1 MKHLLRTT
9 RPRAAAIVASL
20 WVACLLAFMWVAP
33 SHAQTSGLDAFRQQL
48 EELDITALP
57 NTFAELSAFEKGIA
71 LDAIEQRLDAAD
83 AQGDDRA
90 YRALDLFLSF
100 LNTRAIREAA
110 ARAGSEP
117 SAAVFGVVTDAGT
130 GVPLAGARI
139 ASAGYHALSG
149 SDGSFRLEGL
159 PPGLR
164 RFTVTLPAGYDP
176 FEEELF
182 LPPHEPVELNPR
194 LQAAEGAQIGRIVGS
209 VRDAESGA
217 PLASATVLM
226 SVAGGENI
234 GLGPRVART
243 DAAGEFVFD
252 QVPAGP
258 ARLVLDPF
266 AQTADFY
273 AANGY
278 KLFSRTQVDI
288 ELAAGE
294 TATPEIV
301 VAVAG
306 AKPVRRTAT
315 VTGHVLDL
323 ASGAPIPG
331 VSVFIG
337 RSSDQSAADG
347 SFRVRQIETGSRKL
361 IAEHPD
367 YLEYRRDLGALTPGI
382 HEIEPILMQPAGTGN
397 LEGEVVAADTGR
409 PVAGAR
415 VVVGDRETETDM
427 DGVFR
432 LLALSAGDMAATVSK
447 ERYLPATTAIVV
459 AEGETLQK
467 RIVLEPV
474 TTGRIAG
481 EVRDAESGR
490 ALAGVTVEIGA
501 LALAT
506 DSMGRFETP
515 DLPRGPITLLARHD
529 SYHPVSHGAEVVPAE
544 TVEVVIALAP
554 ITTGDLRVRVR
565 DDETGAPIEDA
576 TVRLRDRVARTDAAG
591 EVSFAGIEAGH
602 IVVSAER
609 EGYFGGTIE
618 VELPRASA
626 VTAELRLAPV
636 TTGDIVGRV
645 VNASD
650 GSPVQGATIRAPGA
664 SAKTDTDGHFR
675 LAGLAAGPITLNAT
689 ADLFEPAQLALRLG
703 RNETVELRLEM
714 TPITHGRIA
723 GRVIDAD
730 TGRALPGARVTVGD
744 LAAES
749 ETTGSFVL
757 DRVPAGE
764 MTLMA
769 QFSGYV
775 PGTKSVRLAPGAT
788 LDVIVELE
796 PIRTGIISGR
806 VVDAE
811 TGEPIAGALVS
822 VGGRVSE
829 TDANG
834 VYRIEGVDA
843 GTAEIRVQYPG
854 YRATAAAGE
863 VPPGGTG
870 KQDIVLS
877 VRQETADEIDSA
889 LSQDGAIDLYGIY
902 FDVNDDQFTPASLPT
917 LRALKAFLD
926 ANPEQAFVL
935 EGHTDSDGAEAYNQD
950 LSERRAA
957 SVLRWLAENGVA
969 TDRITSVGLGETRP
983 VASNATAA
991 GKALNRR
998 VVLRRGGN

>member
-1 MKHLLRTT
+1 M
-9 RPRAAAIVASL
+9 
-20 WVACLLAFMWVAP
+20 AFMGVAP
-33 SHAQTSGLDAFRQQL
+33 LHAQTPGLDAFRQQL

-57 NTFAELSAFEKGIA
+57 RTFAELSAFEKGIA

-83 AQGDDRA
+83 AQGDERT
-90 YRALDLFLSF
+90 YGSLDLFLSF

-110 ARAGSEP
+110 ARAGAEP

-130 GVPLAGARI
+130 GAPLAGARI

-149 SDGSFRLEGL
+149 SDGTFRLEGL

-164 RFTVTLPAGYDP
+164 KFTVTLPAGYDP

-182 LPPHEPVELNPR
+182 LPPHEPVEMNPR
-194 LQAAEGAQIGRIVGS
+194 MQAAEGARIAGI

-217 PLASATVLM
+217 PLAGTTVLM
-226 SVAGGENI
+226 TIAGGEN
-234 GLGPRVART
+234 LGPGPRAART

-252 QVPAGP
+252 HVPAGP

-266 AQTADFY
+266 AQGQEFY
-273 AANGY
+273 AANGGRM
-278 KLFSRTQVDI
+278 LSGMQVDLK
-288 ELAAGE
+288 LAAGE
-294 TATPEIV
+294 TATPEIRV
-301 VAVAG
+301 STIG
-306 AKPVRRTAT
+306 AKAVTRTAT
-315 VTGHVLDL
+315 IKGRILDL
-323 ASGAPIPG
+323 QNGAPIAG
-331 VSVFIG
+331 VQVFVG
-337 RSSDQSAADG
+337 RSSAQSAADG
-347 SFRVRQIETGSRKL
+347 SFRVREIATGTRKL

-367 YLEYRRDLGALTPGI
+367 YLEYRRDLGELTPGI

-397 LEGEVVAADTGR
+397 LEGEVVAADTGQ

-415 VVVGDRETETDM
+415 IVVGDRETETDM
-427 DGVFR
+427 DGAFR
-432 LLALSAGDMAATVSK
+432 LPALSAGDMAVTVSK
-447 ERYLPATTAIVV
+447 ERYLPTTTAIVIP
-459 AEGETLQK
+459 EGETLQK

-529 SYHPVSHGAEVVPAE
+529 GYHPVSHRAEVVPAE
-544 TVEVVIALAP
+544 TAEVMIALAP

-576 TVRLRDRVARTDAAG
+576 TVRLHDRVARTDAAG
-591 EVSFAGIEAGH
+591 EAGFAGIEAGH

-609 EGYFGGTIE
+609 EGYLRGAIE

-664 SAKTDTDGHFR
+664 SATTDADGYFR

-723 GRVIDAD
+723 GRVIEAD
-730 TGRALPGARVTVGD
+730 TGRGLPGARVTVGD

-749 ETTGSFVL
+749 ETTGGFVL
-757 DRVPAGE
+757 DRVTAGE
-764 MTLMA
+764 VTLMA
-769 QFSGYV
+769 QLAGYA
-775 PGTKSVRLAPGAT
+775 PGTKNVRLAPGAT

-796 PIRTGIISGR
+796 PIRTGTISGR
-806 VVDAE
+806 IRDAE

-822 VGGRVSE
+822 VGGRVNE

-834 VYRIEGVDA
+834 VYRVEGVDA
-843 GTAEIRVQYPG
+843 GRAEIRVQYPG
-854 YRATAAAGE
+854 YRATVAASE

-870 KQDIVLS
+870 EQDIVLS

-889 LSQDGAIDLYGIY
+889 LSRDGAIDLYGIY
-902 FDVNDDQFTPASLPT
+902 FDVNDDHFTPASLPT

-926 ANPEQAFVL
+926 ANPGQAFVL

-998 VVLRRGGN
+998 VVLRRGGK